1 MQGAAERAEATARLI
16 EMKPVIIAWA
26 GMRFCALPWAYTASY
41 IEAVGFEHCGNDPG
55 VAFPGSLQRLQVF

>member
-1 MQGAAERAEATARLI
+1 MIKRMI
-16 EMKPVIIAWA
+16 EMRPVIIAWA
-26 GMRFCALPWAYTASY
+26 GMRFCAYTASY